1 MIFYIFEKQVYKTHQ
16 MMKKLL
22 VLLLLAAG
30 FPALSG
36 QHNACFLTDPTLSPD
51 GKTIVFVYETDLW
64 EVPVNGGTA
73 GRLTAMAGN
82 ESLPRFSP
90 DGKWLAFSSTQNGNA
105 DVYLMPV
112 GGGKIVQLTWHDAN
126 DLVDSWSWD
135 SDKIYF
141 TSERYNT
148 FSAFVVSASG
158 DTPQRL
164 FSDNYFDQAHH
175 VIEVPGDLAS
185 QKASFYFTS
194 SWESYLFPHRKR
206 YVGENSP
213 DIEYFNPATGDYRR
227 LTDWEGKDMWPVADR
242 KGNLYI
248 ASDEANGE
256 YNLYAL
262 KEGAKKQLTSFETSI
277 GRPQVSADGSRI
289 VFGRDYQIWSYDVA
303 AGKSSLCEIS
313 IYATETLQT
322 EIPYTTAGK
331 ITAFDISDDG
341 KKVAFVSRGRIFVS
355 DLTGKFVREIPT
367 ARNERAV
374 EVRWMKDNV
383 SLLYTRTVKG
393 WANLFTVN
401 AEDPEEEKQLT
412 SNERT
417 VQHLLLSPEGETAV
431 YLSGSSNIDLIDL
444 KNFSISTIIN
454 DEFTFRISQPRFSPD
469 GKYIVYSAYR
479 NFEEDI
485 LVYDIRE
492 KKIIPITNNGVT
504 ESDPYWSPDGRYIY
518 LSADRYNPGFP
529 RGEGVSKIYRIPLF
543 RFAEGFR
550 SDEYGKMFL
559 KKPPKDSLQ
568 IDIRFDTDDI
578 ENRWEEIA
586 VNGNSQSAPNVF
598 YQKGKTLLLFNN
610 SPTPQDRV
618 LTKVEMSPFEP
629 RKSEKIGDK
638 PFSQLEE
645 AGGKFYA
652 LIAGDIYEVKV
663 AENKTEKLNLNA
675 DFSKNLNDEFVQMF
689 YENWATLAEH
699 FYDLNYHGIS
709 WTGMRT
715 RYEAFLPFLRNRENL
730 KTLQNDMLGELN
742 SSHLGFSSQ
751 GDEAKTFYRL
761 QTNAT
766 GIIFRDDEPFVV
778 DRWVKKSPADLLD
791 TPLKPGDELMAIN
804 GVAVNKSVDREL
816 FFALPRLEKELVLRF
831 SRKGKEFDMKLNPV
845 SSSVVKAL
853 LYDEWVAANQKK
865 VDEATD
871 NRVAYVYM
879 KDMGTPSLEQ
889 FLIEMTGEAAR
900 RDALILDIRN
910 NRGGNVHD
918 DVIQF
923 LSQRP
928 YLEWQ
933 AREGKRSPQP
943 NFAPSGKPIIL
954 MVNEQSLSDAEMTA
968 AAFKAL
974 KLGTVVGTETYRW
987 IIFTSGKQLVDGS
1000 FTRLPA
1006 WGCYDLEGNDL
1017 EKTGVKP
1024 DIYVPATFGDMQK
1037 GADPQLDRAIEE
1049 ALLRIKN

>member
-1 MIFYIFEKQVYKTHQ
+1 
-16 MMKKLL
+16 MKRLL
-22 VLLLLAAG
+22 VLLLLATG
-30 FPALSG
+30 FPVLSG
-36 QHNACFLTDPTLSPD
+36 QQNACFMTDPALSPD

-64 EVPVNGGTA
+64 KVASTGGTA
-73 GRLTAMAGN
+73 SRLTAMAGN

-105 DVYLMPV
+105 DLYVMPV
-112 GGGKIVQLTWHDAN
+112 GGGTTVQLTWHDAN

-135 SDKIYF
+135 SKKIYF

-148 FSAFVVSASG
+148 FDAFVISASG
-158 DTPQRL
+158 GTPQRL

-175 VIEVPGDLAS
+175 VVEAPGGLAS
-185 QKASFYFTS
+185 PKPSFYFTT
-194 SWESYLFPHRKR
+194 SWESYMFPQRKR

-213 DIEYFNPATGDYRR
+213 DIEYFNPNTGEYKR
-227 LTDWEGKDMWPVADR
+227 LTSWEGKDMWPTADS

-248 ASDEANGE
+248 ASDEANKE

-262 KEGAKKQLTSFETSI
+262 KDGVKQQLTSFETSI
-277 GRPQVSADGSRI
+277 GRPQVSADGSMI
-289 VFGRDYQIWSYDVA
+289 VFGRDYQIWTYDVA
-303 AGKSSLCEIS
+303 ASKPSQCQIS

-322 EIPYTTAGK
+322 EIPYTTSGK
-331 ITAFDISDDG
+331 ITAFDVSGDG

-367 ARNERAV
+367 ARNERAE
-374 EVRWMKDNV
+374 EVRWMKDNI

-393 WANLFTVN
+393 WANLFTVS
-401 AEDPEEEKQLT
+401 AEDLKEEKQLT
-412 SNERT
+412 QNEKT
-417 VQHLLLSPEGETAV
+417 VQNLILSPDGETAV
-431 YLSGSSNIDLIDL
+431 FISGNSNIDLMDL
-444 KNFSISTIIN
+444 KNFSVSNIID
-454 DEFTFRISQPRFSPD
+454 DEFWFRISQPRFSPD

-485 LVYDIRE
+485 FVYDIRE
-492 KKIIPITNNGVT
+492 KKIIQITDNGVT

-543 RFAEGFR
+543 RFNEGFR

-559 KKPPKDSLQ
+559 KKQPKDSLH
-568 IDIRFDTDDI
+568 IDIRFDTEDI
-578 ENRWEEIA
+578 DNRWEQIA
-586 VNGNSQSAPNVF
+586 VNGNGQSGPNVF
-598 YQKGKTLLLFNN
+598 YVKGKTLLLFNN
-610 SPTPQDRV
+610 SPNPQERV
-618 LTKVEMSPFEP
+618 LTKVEMSPFDP
-629 RKSEKIGDK
+629 LKSEKIGDK
-638 PFSQLEE
+638 PFSQLDE

-652 LIAGDIYEVKV
+652 LMAGDIYEVKV

-675 DFSKNLNDEFVQMF
+675 EFSKSLNDEFVQMF
-689 YENWATLAEH
+689 YENWATLAEYY
-699 FYDLNYHGIS
+699 YDANYHGVN
-709 WTGMRT
+709 WTGIRS
-715 RYEAFLPFLRNRENL
+715 RYETFLPFLRNRENL
-730 KTLQNDMLGELN
+730 KTLQNDLLGELN

-766 GIIFRDDEPFVV
+766 GIIFREDEPFVV

-791 TPLKPGDELMAIN
+791 TSLKPGDEL
-804 GVAVNKSVDREL
+804 VAVNGIPVNKSLDRE
-816 FFALPRLEKELVLRF
+816 FCFALPRLEKELTLSF
-831 SRKGKEFDMKLNPV
+831 SRKGKEFEMKLNPV
-845 SSSVVKAL
+845 SSYAMKAL

-865 VDEATD
+865 VDEATG

-879 KDMGTPSLEQ
+879 KDMGTPSLNQ
-889 FLIEMTGEAAR
+889 FLIEMTGEASR
-900 RDALILDIRN
+900 RDALILDLRS

-918 DVIQF
+918 NVIQF
-923 LSQRP
+923 LSRKP

-933 AREGKRSPQP
+933 ARGGKLSPQP

-954 MVNEQSLSDAEMTA
+954 LVNEQSLSDAEMTA

-1000 FTRLPA
+1000 STRLPA
-1006 WGCYDLEGNDL
+1006 WGCFDLGGNDL

-1024 DIYVPATFGDMQK
+1024 DIYVRTTFGDMQK

-1049 ALLRIKN
+1049 ALKAVIKN